1 MDFNTYLKSKKIDPA
16 AFEVKQPLR
25 YSEWAELYAH
35 VHPDSFTMQKKFL
48 INGIRRQFPLPKE
61 V

>member
-1 MDFNTYLKSKKIDPA
+1 MTFEEYLDNKKIEKE
-16 AFEVKQPLR
+16 AFRQAEPIR
-25 YSEWAELYAH
+25 FEEWASLFQR

-48 INGIRRQFPLPKE
+48 INQIRRKYK